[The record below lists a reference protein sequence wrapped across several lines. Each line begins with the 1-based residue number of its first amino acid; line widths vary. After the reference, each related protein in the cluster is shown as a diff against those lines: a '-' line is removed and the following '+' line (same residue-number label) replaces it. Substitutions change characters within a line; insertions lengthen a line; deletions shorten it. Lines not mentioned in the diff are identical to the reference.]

1 MKVRALLACAVF
13 SAACAHAPARGPR
26 TQRSTGEGWAPITAS
41 DPAGTRRRALAS
53 ALREAVEKAAGVQ
66 LTAKT
71 EVDRAMAVEDTIT
84 ARTRGTLR
92 SYQLLSEI
100 EEGGFHK
107 TRVSALVELDEPEDG
122 APPLPLAGDPKVSVA
137 LTGPNASDAASGVRR
152 SLIARGFTVVDG
164 ERADITVRGT
174 VALNPKGLVGPFSS
188 SRARVALEARQ
199 VRTGRVLWASGRV
212 ASGVG
217 AGPIEAAAKAS
228 ETAGLLGGEEIAS
241 QVAARLAE

>member
-26 TQRSTGEGWAPITAS
+26 IQRSTGEGWAPITAS

-107 TRVSALVELDEPEDG
+107 TRVSALVELGEPEDG
-122 APPLPLAGDPKVSVA
+122 APPLPPAGDPKVSVA

-152 SLIARGFTVVDG
+152 SLIARGFTVVDD
-164 ERADITVRGT
+164 RADITVRGT

-228 ETAGLLGGEEIAS
+228 ETAGLLGGEELAT